1 MTGRDQKQVL
11 SEISWMSPMM
21 LRGENTL
28 PVPGYYYN
36 FFFPPNKLNNFVKE
50 GKQLNNLSPKPEN
63 HPSADAPIWDHLRG
77 LQIIN
82 L

>member
-1 MTGRDQKQVL
+1 MDEPNDVERREHIARTRILLQ
-11 SEISWMSPMM
+11 
-21 LRGENTL
+21 
-28 PVPGYYYN
+28 
-36 FFFPPNKLNNFVKE
+36 FFFPPNKLKNFVKE

-63 HPSADAPIWDHLRG
+63 HPSTDAPIWDHLWG